1 MTATTS
7 TIQDI
12 KIAFNTGKTMLSTI
26 EQLQGEWIYMVDPE
40 TMNEVKSIYRNS
52 KENVSLYGVFC
63 KLLKQ

>member
-1 MTATTS
+1 MFAGFKISIIFTS
-7 TIQDI
+7 
-12 KIAFNTGKTMLSTI
+12 STI

-63 KLLKQ
+63 KLLKQQ